1 MENIKIN
8 RPKFKK
14 KKVSFYGYIKNII
27 NDNKLIILLFFFI
40 IILIIEKNI
49 YLRSCINNKIMS
61 LIIPTVPSDFNR
73 MINNYKFYKK
83 FIIGIND
90 LVFIGNEELEKLLKV
105 NKYFFEIPI
114 TFINE
119 KTIIDVDKIKKL
131 IENKNKNATQR
142 SGWYIQ
148 QFLKM
153 NYCQICKEKY
163 YLIWDSDTIPI
174 KKVNMFSDDGTPYFN
189 VKTEF
194 HPPYFK
200 TMNKLIP
207 ELSKKNNYSF
217 ISEHMLINTKI
228 MKNLIKRIENNFNI
242 TGKYWFEKI
251 INSIDVKDILDS
263 GFSEYETYGTFVN
276 EFYKNS
282 YKIRS
287 WKSLRNGKNFY
298 NQKLFTYRKAK
309 ICSRDYDA
317 ISFENY

>member
-1 MENIKIN
+1 MNY
-8 RPKFKK
+8 KK
-14 KKVSFYGYIKNII
+14 
-27 NDNKLIILLFFFI
+27 
-40 IILIIEKNI
+40 
-49 YLRSCINNKIMS
+49 MS
-61 LIIPTVPSDFNR
+61 LIIPTIPLDFNR

-83 FIIGIND
+83 YIIGISD

-105 NKYFFEIPI
+105 NKYIVEMPV

-119 KTIIDVDKIKKL
+119 KTLIDVDKIKKL
-131 IENKNKNATQR
+131 IENRNKNATQR

-174 KKVNMFSDDGTPYFN
+174 KKVKMFSNDGTPYFN

-194 HPPYFK
+194 HPPYFT
-200 TMNKLIP
+200 TMKKLIP

-228 MKNLIKRIENNFNI
+228 MKNLIKRIENNVNI
-242 TGKYWFEKI
+242 TGKNWFEKI
-251 INSIDVKDILDS
+251 INSIDVEYILDS

-298 NQKLFTYRKAK
+298 NPKLFTYQKAK
-309 ICSRDYDA
+309 ICSRNYDA